1 MMRTTKRLFILAI
14 LWMGMGCGVWAKT
27 LATKSQTTAI
37 DRKKMAVL
45 ADPHVMAPELLVNKG
60 TAWDTYLEG
69 QRKLEDYSQR
79 LFDDMIERIKQDI
92 RPGLVLIPG
101 DLTKDGEQVSHQYV
115 TGKLDELRA
124 MGIRTLVIPGN
135 HDRGAN
141 SNAVYYDGANTT
153 PAAVATKEW
162 FAAQYANYGYGTG
175 SERESTTLTYACEP
189 LKGLVVIGI
198 DSGTDG
204 IVSGTTLNWVVKK
217 ATAAR
222 ESGKKVIAMMH
233 HPLIPH
239 FTGVD
244 NFVATSVVE
253 NYETVRNALADA
265 GIRVVFT
272 GHFHTSD
279 IAKDWNADKTKEIY
293 DVNTGSLISYP
304 CDYREV
310 TLSADLSEI
319 SITTGHSTAIA
330 AETAKER
337 LRDAAENQIAKKIA
351 KKGMFYTMIS
361 LAAANA
367 FIYHAEGNEADNE
380 EAANTLSS
388 MMATAEVAKNVFGEA
403 KAQNLLD
410 MANSML
416 QDKSQYGTD
425 REDQTND
432 LTLTIKLADLAGDVN
447 GDDVVNVA
455 DIVEIIRRQGH
466 LVKEQEIAA
475 ILSII
480 MKEP

>member
-1 MMRTTKRLFILAI
+1 
-14 LWMGMGCGVWAKT
+14 MGCGVWAKT

-37 DRKKMAVL
+37 DRKKMVVL

-162 FAAQYANYGYGTG
+162 FAAQYANYGYGTS

-222 ESGKKVIAMMH
+222 ASGKKVIAMMH

-244 NFVATSVVE
+244 NFVATSVVV

-265 GIRVVFT
+265 GIRV
-272 GHFHTSD
+272 
-279 IAKDWNADKTKEIY
+279 EIY

-319 SITTGHSTAIA
+319 SITTGHITAIA

-337 LRDAAENQIAKKIA
+337 LRDAAENQIAKRGTAYALIA
-351 KKGMFYTMIS
+351 P
-361 LAAANA
+361 AAAQA
-367 FIYHAEGNEADNE
+367 FIFHAEGNENDNE
-380 EAANTLSS
+380 EAANTL
-388 MMATAEVAKNVFGEA
+388 TNLVAVANLGKALLGEA

-432 LTLTIKLADLAGDVN
+432 LTLTIRLADLSGDVN

-466 LVKEQEIAA
+466 QVKEEEIAA